1 MKDKAPRLQSED
13 KKFCGCRSSLV
24 HCLADTAS
32 LFQAPWCTGQGV
44 IPFPSVALADDP
56 GGEILCFAFKGLI
69 SEVYT
74 ERLVWTSKF

>member
-32 LFQAPWCTGQGV
+32 ALPGTVVARVKGV
-44 IPFPSVALADDP
+44 IPFPSVALADDQE
-56 GGEILCFAFKGLI
+56 GEIPLLCF
-69 SEVYT
+69 
-74 ERLVWTSKF
+74 